1 MNFELFTAKKILQGN
16 SEGNRFSA
24 PIIRISI
31 LAIALGMAVMI
42 IALAVVTG
50 FQTEI
55 RNKIVGFGSHIS
67 ITSYNTDNPLE
78 AKPIDRNQDF
88 YSSIK
93 ENPKVDN
100 IQVFANKG
108 GIIKTDEDIYGIVL
122 KGIDKDYDWSFFEDK
137 LVNGTIF
144 SIEDSSKSNSIL
156 ISEYVANKLFLKV
169 GDDIKIY
176 FIQEPPRIRKFTISG
191 IYNTGFGEMDE
202 VFAICDIRHIQK
214 LNDWSENLVAG
225 FEVSINDFEDL
236 EAVDEEI
243 YHSIGYNFNS
253 TSIKKSRVDIFNW
266 LELQDINVF
275 VIIILMLLVA
285 GINIISALLIMVIER
300 TNMIGILKSIGAN
313 NLSVR
318 KIFLYSATYL
328 VGVGLFWGN
337 LIGISFCILQSKFE
351 FLKLDQDAYY
361 IDHVP
366 IEISGLD
373 IIGLNIG
380 TLVISI
386 VMLLIP
392 SLIISKISPAKAIK
406 FD

>member
-122 KGIDKDYDWSFFEDK
+122 KGIDKDYNWSFFEDK

-253 TSIKKSRVDIFNW
+253 TSIKKSRADIFNW

-380 TLVISI
+380 TLVISVI
-386 VMLLIP
+386 MLLIP

>member
-202 VFAICDIRHIQK
+202 VIAICDIRHIQK

-253 TSIKKSRVDIFNW
+253 TSIKKSRADIFNW

-285 GINIISALLIMVIER
+285 GINIISTLLIMVIER

-380 TLVISI
+380 TLVISVI
-386 VMLLIP
+386 MLLIP

>member
-93 ENPKVDN
+93 ENTKVDN

-253 TSIKKSRVDIFNW
+253 TSIKKSRADIFNW

-337 LIGISFCILQSKFE
+337 LIGISFCIMQSKFE

-380 TLVISI
+380 TLVISVI
-386 VMLLIP
+386 MLLIP

>member
-1 MNFELFTAKKILQGN
+1 
-16 SEGNRFSA
+16 
-24 PIIRISI
+24 
-31 LAIALGMAVMI
+31 
-42 IALAVVTG
+42 
-50 FQTEI
+50 
-55 RNKIVGFGSHIS
+55 
-67 ITSYNTDNPLE
+67 
-78 AKPIDRNQDF
+78 
-88 YSSIK
+88 
-93 ENPKVDN
+93 
-100 IQVFANKG
+100 
-108 GIIKTDEDIYGIVL
+108 
-122 KGIDKDYDWSFFEDK
+122 
-137 LVNGTIF
+137 
-144 SIEDSSKSNSIL
+144 
-156 ISEYVANKLFLKV
+156 
-169 GDDIKIY
+169 
-176 FIQEPPRIRKFTISG
+176 
-191 IYNTGFGEMDE
+191 MDE
-202 VFAICDIRHIQK
+202 VFAICEIRHIQK

-253 TSIKKSRVDIFNW
+253 TSIKKSRADIFNW
-266 LELQDINVF
+266 RELQDINVF

-380 TLVISI
+380 TLVISF

>member
-144 SIEDSSKSNSIL
+144 SIEDSSKSNFIL

-202 VFAICDIRHIQK
+202 VIAICDIRHIQK

-253 TSIKKSRVDIFNW
+253 TSIKKSRADIFNW

-380 TLVISI
+380 TLVISVI
-386 VMLLIP
+386 MLLIP

>member
-253 TSIKKSRVDIFNW
+253 TSIKKSRADIFNW

-285 GINIISALLIMVIER
+285 GINIISALLVMVIER

-380 TLVISI
+380 TLVISVI
-386 VMLLIP
+386 MLLIP

>member
-253 TSIKKSRVDIFNW
+253 TSIKKSRADIFNW

-380 TLVISI
+380 TLVISVI
-386 VMLLIP
+386 MLLIP

>member
-93 ENPKVDN
+93 ENPKVGN

-253 TSIKKSRVDIFNW
+253 TSIKKSRADIFNW

-380 TLVISI
+380 TLVISVI
-386 VMLLIP
+386 MLLIP

>member
-1 MNFELFTAKKILQGN
+1 LNFELFTAKKILQGN

-93 ENPKVDN
+93 ENTKVDN

-253 TSIKKSRVDIFNW
+253 TSIKKSRADIFNW

-337 LIGISFCILQSKFE
+337 LIGISFCIMQSKFE

-380 TLVISI
+380 TLVISVI
-386 VMLLIP
+386 MLLIP

>member
-122 KGIDKDYDWSFFEDK
+122 KGIDKDYDWRFFEDK

-253 TSIKKSRVDIFNW
+253 TSIKKSRADIFNW

-380 TLVISI
+380 TLVISV

>member
-1 MNFELFTAKKILQGN
+1 LNFELFTAKKILQGN

-122 KGIDKDYDWSFFEDK
+122 KGIDSDFDWSFFEDK
-137 LVNGTIF
+137 LVDGSTF

-225 FEVSINDFEDL
+225 FEVSIKDFNDL
-236 EAVDEEI
+236 ESVDEEI
-243 YHSIGYNFNS
+243 YQSIGYNFNS
-253 TSIKKSRVDIFNW
+253 TSIKKSRADIFNW

-300 TNMIGILKSIGAN
+300 TNMIGILKAIGAN
-313 NLSVR
+313 NLSIR

-337 LIGISFCILQSKFE
+337 LIGILFCVLQSQFQ

-366 IEISGLD
+366 IEISTLD
-373 IIGLNIG
+373 IIGLNLG
-380 TLVISI
+380 TLLISI

>member
-144 SIEDSSKSNSIL
+144 SIEDSSKSNFIL

-169 GDDIKIY
+169 GDDLKIY
-176 FIQEPPRIRKFTISG
+176 FIQVPPRIRKLPISG
-191 IYNTGFGEMDE
+191 ISNT
-202 VFAICDIRHIQK
+202 
-214 LNDWSENLVAG
+214 
-225 FEVSINDFEDL
+225 
-236 EAVDEEI
+236 
-243 YHSIGYNFNS
+243 
-253 TSIKKSRVDIFNW
+253 
-266 LELQDINVF
+266 
-275 VIIILMLLVA
+275 
-285 GINIISALLIMVIER
+285 
-300 TNMIGILKSIGAN
+300 
-313 NLSVR
+313 
-318 KIFLYSATYL
+318 
-328 VGVGLFWGN
+328 
-337 LIGISFCILQSKFE
+337 
-351 FLKLDQDAYY
+351 
-361 IDHVP
+361 
-366 IEISGLD
+366 
-373 IIGLNIG
+373 
-380 TLVISI
+380 
-386 VMLLIP
+386 
-392 SLIISKISPAKAIK
+392 
-406 FD
+406 

>member
-1 MNFELFTAKKILQGN
+1 LNFELFTAKKILQGN

-88 YSSIK
+88 YATIK
-93 ENPKVDN
+93 DNPKVDN

-122 KGIDKDYDWSFFEDK
+122 KGIDSDFDWSFFEDK
-137 LVNGTIF
+137 LVDGSTF
-144 SIEDSSKSNSIL
+144 SIEDSSKSNAIL

-225 FEVSINDFEDL
+225 FEVSIKDFNDL
-236 EAVDEEI
+236 ESVDEEI
-243 YHSIGYNFNS
+243 YQSIGYNFNS
-253 TSIKKSRVDIFNW
+253 TSIKKSRADIFNW

-300 TNMIGILKSIGAN
+300 TNMIGILKAIGAN
-313 NLSVR
+313 NLSIR

-337 LIGISFCILQSKFE
+337 LIGILFCVLQSQFQ

-366 IEISGLD
+366 IEISTLE
-373 IIGLNIG
+373 IIGLNLG
-380 TLVISI
+380 TLLISI

>member
-122 KGIDKDYDWSFFEDK
+122 KGIDSDFDWSFFEDK
-137 LVNGTIF
+137 LVDGSTF

-225 FEVSINDFEDL
+225 FEVSIKDFNDL
-236 EAVDEEI
+236 ESVDEEI
-243 YHSIGYNFNS
+243 YQSIGYNFNS
-253 TSIKKSRVDIFNW
+253 TSIKKSRADIFNW

-300 TNMIGILKSIGAN
+300 TNMIGILKAIGAN
-313 NLSVR
+313 NLSIR

-337 LIGISFCILQSKFE
+337 LIGILFCVLQSQFQ

-366 IEISGLD
+366 IEISTLD
-373 IIGLNIG
+373 IIGLNLG
-380 TLVISI
+380 TLLISI

>member
-122 KGIDKDYDWSFFEDK
+122 KGIDKDYDWRFFEDK

-253 TSIKKSRVDIFNW
+253 TSIKKSRADIFNW

-361 IDHVP
+361 IDHVS

-380 TLVISI
+380 TLVISVI
-386 VMLLIP
+386 MLLIP